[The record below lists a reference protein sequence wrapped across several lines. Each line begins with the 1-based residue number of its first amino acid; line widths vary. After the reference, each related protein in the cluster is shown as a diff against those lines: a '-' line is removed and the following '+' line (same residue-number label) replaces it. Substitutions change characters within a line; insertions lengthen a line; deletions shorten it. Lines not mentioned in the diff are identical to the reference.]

1 MREKPKQIDYSIST
15 FVYFLSGKSFKVCP
29 PPLSQTQTSESFI
42 VCDLIQREYFFIHYH
57 I

>member
-29 PPLSQTQTSESFI
+29 PPSPKLKLQKALSCVT
-42 VCDLIQREYFFIHYH
+42 
-57 I
+57 

>member
-29 PPLSQTQTSESFI
+29 PPLPNSNFRKLYR
-42 VCDLIQREYFFIHYH
+42 V
-57 I
+57 